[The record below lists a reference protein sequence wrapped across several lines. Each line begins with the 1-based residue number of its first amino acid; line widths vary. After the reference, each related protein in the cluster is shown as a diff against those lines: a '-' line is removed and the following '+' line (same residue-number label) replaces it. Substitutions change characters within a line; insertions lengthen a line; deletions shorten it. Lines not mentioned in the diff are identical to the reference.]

1 MSSFFKICFEE
12 PLSGHAMLNVYDD
25 VFAKVMLGW
34 LNVEQYLFRAHAC
47 YRGHAG
53 YDINILKVWYI
64 NILCIC
70 LTKKYTLIKY

>member
-34 LNVEQYLFRAHAC
+34 FNVEQYLFRAHAC

-53 YDINILKVWYI
+53 YDINILKVWY
-64 NILCIC
+64 N
-70 LTKKYTLIKY
+70 TVK